1 MLENHF
7 HNQLRA
13 RLLGCEAITQLVR
26 RPPLPRAN
34 TSTAR
39 ASFPARCRMT
49 HRRVES
55 HDWCL
60 LQSGREAV
68 VSCRHPGWRLLHRPR
83 LQAYKQPG
91 RSEGGVLWRADV
103 PSYRRRHRTPRLR
116 RPPPSMARTSAGVLR
131 TLPFLSTSCGE
142 ERAALRG
149 PLIASV
155 SVTVHSN
162 RFLFIGQRT
171 QEQTLSEIQRFRRG
185 QLPLLAIDRTRDL
198 FNIR

>member
-1 MLENHF
+1 MDYRTSDPGTAGRYRLLLQIAVQRQGVFFDDANVAAEKHLLENHF

-131 TLPFLSTSCGE
+131 TLPFY
-142 ERAALRG
+142 RRFAAR
-149 PLIASV
+149 
-155 SVTVHSN
+155 N
-162 RFLFIGQRT
+162 
-171 QEQTLSEIQRFRRG
+171 G
-185 QLPLLAIDRTRDL
+185 QLLGDLLSLRCQ
-198 FNIR
+198 